1 MKKLLFA
8 VVIAGALVAACTTHP
23 TVAEQAK
30 IDSIKKDSIEKV
42 KKYSIAAIVEK
53 AKQDSITMAVEK
65 AKADSIAAAGKKG
78 GKKKAVK
85 K

>member
-8 VVIAGALVAACTTHP
+8 MVIAGSLVACKSGPSA
-23 TVAEQAK
+23 AEIAK
-30 IDSIKKDSIEKV
+30 QDSIKKDSIEKV
-42 KKYSIAAIVEK
+42 KKDSIAAIVEK

>member
-8 VVIAGALVAACTTHP
+8 MVIAGSLVACKSGP
-23 TVAEQAK
+23 TAAEQAR

-42 KKYSIAAIVEK
+42 KKDSIAAVVEK
-53 AKQDSITMAVEK
+53 ARQDSITVAVEK
-65 AKADSIAAAGKKG
+65 AKADSIADAGKKG
-78 GKKKAVK
+78 GKKKGK